1 MIKSVLSF
9 LQKRL
14 QNRSLRS
21 ELDFEDSPFG
31 VVFVD
36 AKTGLF
42 KRVNGVFANLMGRSA
57 DQLVGVQ
64 WSDLAP
70 LALQK
75 APVYAVQG
83 LDHSRPSPDAWV
95 QSFLLEHGKSVV
107 AEVTCL
113 SSMRGSQNELL
124 WIYIVKD
131 LADKI
136 DAQTQL
142 RVSEQRHR
150 VVADSA
156 RDVIWSM
163 SALGEVTYVSPAV
176 EKLRGVTPAEAMK
189 MPLHETLTPESAE
202 VSIAYFQQVAKSV
215 QCGKTPES
223 FQGELE
229 YFRKDGSTFWTEC
242 LSFPLMDANG
252 NLVEIV
258 GVTRDISERKHYE
271 DCLLQARKQAEMA
284 NSVKN
289 RFLSQIGI
297 AVQTSV
303 KDFLP
308 HLSAAEASSC
318 GGDGLNSKSLQKA
331 QKSATFL
338 LSMAQDVLDLTRLET
353 RDLVLVRER
362 FQLSDVLETLNRLW
376 VNDGPMPR
384 PSITTSVASGVSH
397 HYLGDP
403 SRLVQA
409 LVNLLWVTVQSSDS
423 GSLVLKVAHLGRD
436 RDFVNLLFTVQM
448 QPFEPD
454 WLGQRNDDGQ
464 SQAPLGG
471 FEQQKSTDWHLALC
485 KQLALLMGGD
495 LQTQPD
501 VDGGT
506 VWGLKLRLQAST
518 AGVDRTPEVLARSWS
533 GTRILVVDDHRSIRD
548 IVKHVLE
555 MSQLTVDAAENG
567 WMALQMLENTSY
579 DLVLMDLQ
587 MPVMGG
593 IDATR
598 HIRKQ
603 ARFQNL
609 PIVALSATG
618 FDDDLDRWKSEGITD
633 HLVKPFDSDRLWS
646 VVEQY
651 LSTKK
656 VVAPN

>member
-1 MIKSVLSF
+1 MIKSALSF

-14 QNRSLRS
+14 QNTSRRNDLY
-21 ELDFEDSPFG
+21 FEDSPFG
-31 VVFVD
+31 VVFVE

-42 KRVNGVFANLMGRSA
+42 KRVNEAFAKLMGRSA
-57 DQLVGVQ
+57 DQWLGLQ

-75 APVYAVQG
+75 TPVYPVQG
-83 LDHSRPSPDAWV
+83 LVHSRPSPDTWV
-95 QSFLLEHGKSVV
+95 QSFLLDRGKSVV
-107 AEVTCL
+107 AEVSYL
-113 SSMRGSQNELL
+113 SSMRDSKGELL

-131 LADKI
+131 LADII

-163 SALGEVTYVSPAV
+163 SALGEITYVSPAV

-189 MPLHETLTPESAE
+189 IPLHETLTPHSAE
-202 VSIAYFQQVAKSV
+202 VSIAYFQQVAKSL
-215 QCGKTPES
+215 QLGKTPDS

-242 LSFPLMDANG
+242 LSFPLMDDNG

-271 DCLLQARKQAEMA
+271 DRLLQARKQAEMA

-289 RFLSQIGI
+289 QFMSQIGL
-297 AVQTSV
+297 AVQASV

-308 HLSAAEASSC
+308 HLRPAEPSPCA
-318 GGDGLNSKSLQKA
+318 GDESNSKSLYKA
-331 QKSATFL
+331 QKSSAFL
-338 LSMAQDVLDLTRLET
+338 LSMAQDILDLTRLEN

-362 FQLSDVLETLNRLW
+362 FQLSDVLEALSRLW
-376 VNDGPMPR
+376 AKDGPVPTL
-384 PSITTSVASGVSH
+384 SVTTHVAPGVSH
-397 HYLGDP
+397 HHLGDA

-409 LVNLLWVTVQSSDS
+409 LMNLLWIAVQSSDS
-423 GSLVLKVAHLGRD
+423 GSLVLQVVHLDRD
-436 RDFVNLLFTVQM
+436 RDFENLLFTVHRQA
-448 QPFEPD
+448 FEPD
-454 WLGQRNDDGQ
+454 WHEQNNDESQ
-464 SQAPLGG
+464 SQARSGVV
-471 FEQQKSTDWHLALC
+471 EQHKSIDWHLALC
-485 KQLALLMGGD
+485 KQLALRMGGD
-495 LQTQPD
+495 LQSHPD
-501 VDGGT
+501 VDGRT
-506 VWGLKLRLQAST
+506 VWGLKLRLQSSN
-518 AGVDRTPEVLARSWS
+518 AGGDRTPEALARSWP

-555 MSQLTVDAAENG
+555 MSQVTVDAAENG
-567 WMALQMLENTSY
+567 RVALQMIESTTY

-603 ARFQNL
+603 ARFHNL

-618 FDDDLDRWKSEGITD
+618 DDDALDRWRSEGITD
-633 HLVKPFDSDRLWS
+633 HLAKPFDSDRLWS
-646 VVEQY
+646 VVQQH
-651 LSTKK
+651 LSAKK
-656 VVAPN
+656 VESSS

>member
-1 MIKSVLSF
+1 MIKSALSF

-14 QNRSLRS
+14 QDTSRRSD
-21 ELDFEDSPFG
+21 LDFEDSPFG
-31 VVFVD
+31 VVFVE

-42 KRVNGVFANLMGRSA
+42 RRVNGVFANLMGRSA
-57 DQLVGVQ
+57 DQLVGAQ

-75 APVYAVQG
+75 KPVYAVHG
-83 LDHSRPSPDAWV
+83 LGHSRPSPDTWV
-95 QSFLLEHGKSVV
+95 QSFLSEHGKSIV
-107 AEVTCL
+107 AEVSCL
-113 SSMRGSQNELL
+113 SSMRDSQDELL

-189 MPLHETLTPESAE
+189 MPLHETLTPQSAE
-202 VSIAYFQQVAKSV
+202 VSIAYFQQVAKSL
-215 QCGKTPES
+215 QLGKTPDS

-242 LSFPLMDANG
+242 LSFPLMDDKG

-271 DCLLQARKQAEMA
+271 DRLLQDRKQAEVA
-284 NSVKN
+284 NSFKN
-289 RFLSQIGI
+289 RLMSQIGL
-297 AVQTSV
+297 AVQASV

-308 HLSAAEASSC
+308 HLSPTEPSPC
-318 GGDGLNSKSLQKA
+318 GGDESNSSSLQKA

-338 LSMAQDVLDLTRLET
+338 LSLAQDILDLTRLEN
-353 RDLVLVRER
+353 RDLVLLRER
-362 FQLSDVLETLNRLW
+362 FQLSDVLETLDLLW
-376 VNDGPMPR
+376 AQDGPVPKR
-384 PSITTSVASGVSH
+384 SVTTKVASGVSH
-397 HYLGDP
+397 HYLGDSP
-403 SRLVQA
+403 RLVQA
-409 LVNLLWVTVQSSDS
+409 LVNLLWVAVQSSDS
-423 GSLVLKVAHLGRD
+423 GSLVLQVVHLDRD
-436 RDFVNLLFTVQM
+436 RDFENLLFTVQS
-448 QPFEPD
+448 QAFEPD
-454 WLGQRNDDGQ
+454 WHGQKNDDSQ
-464 SQAPLGG
+464 SQDRSGLV
-471 FEQQKSTDWHLALC
+471 EQHKTTDWQLALC
-485 KQLALLMGGD
+485 KQLALRMGGD

-501 VDGGT
+501 VDGRT
-506 VWGLKLRLQAST
+506 VWGLKLRLQASN
-518 AGVDRTPEVLARSWS
+518 AGVDRTPEALVRSWPGS
-533 GTRILVVDDHRSIRD
+533 RILVVDDHRSIRD

-555 MSQLTVDAAENG
+555 MSQVTVDAAENG
-567 WMALQMLENTSY
+567 RMALQMLESTTY

-598 HIRKQ
+598 LIRKQ
-603 ARFQNL
+603 ARFHNL

-618 FDDDLDRWKSEGITD
+618 DDDALDRWKSEGITG
-633 HLVKPFDSDRLWS
+633 HLAKPFDSERLWS
-646 VVEQY
+646 VVQQH
-651 LSTKK
+651 LSAKK
-656 VVAPN
+656 VKSSS

>member
-9 LQKRL
+9 LQKYL
-14 QNRSLRS
+14 QNRSRRS
-21 ELDFEDSPFG
+21 DLDFEDSPFG

-75 APVYAVQG
+75 TPVYAVQG
-83 LDHSRPSPDAWV
+83 LDHSRPLPDIWV
-95 QSFLLEHGKSVV
+95 QSFLSENGKAVV
-107 AEVTCL
+107 AEVSCL
-113 SSMRGSQNELL
+113 SSMRGSQDELL
-124 WIYIVKD
+124 WIYTVKD

-271 DCLLQARKQAEMA
+271 DCLLLARKKAEMS
-284 NSVKN
+284 NMDKT
-289 RFLSQIGI
+289 RFLSQIGR
-297 AVQTSV
+297 ALETSV
-303 KDFLP
+303 KDFYP
-308 HLSAAEASSC
+308 YLSRTEPLSKAEDESHA
-318 GGDGLNSKSLQKA
+318 KA
-331 QKSATFL
+331 LEKALKSATFL
-338 LSMAQDVLDLTRLET
+338 WRMSQDILDLARLENGE
-353 RDLVLVRER
+353 LVLVREPLR
-362 FQLSDVLETLNRLW
+362 LSDVLASLNRSW
-376 VNDGPMPR
+376 ERDGPVPGLCV
-384 PSITTSVASGVSH
+384 TTRIAADVPD
-397 HYLGDP
+397 HYWGDA
-403 SRLVQA
+403 SRLIQA
-409 LVNLLWVTVQSSDS
+409 LMNLLWALVQGSEH
-423 GSLVLKVAHLGRD
+423 GSLALNVTRLERD
-436 RDFVNLLFTVQM
+436 RDFENLLLTVRVHA
-448 QPFEPD
+448 PEPD
-454 WLGQRNDDGQ
+454 GREQAHDEGQ
-464 SQAPLGG
+464 SEAQGRVVEPPR
-471 FEQQKSTDWHLALC
+471 SMDWHLAIC
-485 KQLALLMGGD
+485 RQLALLMGGD
-495 LQTQPD
+495 LQVQD
-501 VDGGT
+501 AQDKAQ
-506 VWGLKLRLQAST
+506 VWGMNIRLQVST
-518 AGVDRTPEVLARSWS
+518 ARADRATDALLRSWP

-555 MSQLTVDAAENG
+555 LAQIQVDVAENG
-567 WMALQMLENTSY
+567 LMALQMLEKNTY

-593 IDATR
+593 IDAAR
-598 HIRKQ
+598 LIRKQ
-603 ARFQNL
+603 QRWQNM

-618 FDDDLDRWKSEGITD
+618 FEDELDLWSSEGVTD
-633 HLVKPFDSDRLWS
+633 HLVKPFDSEQLWT
-646 VVEQY
+646 VLQRH
-651 LSTKK
+651 LSPAK
-656 VVAPN
+656 P

>member
-1 MIKSVLSF
+1 MIKFVLPF
-9 LQKRL
+9 L
-14 QNRSLRS
+14 QNRIERS
-21 ELDFEDSPFG
+21 PQRCDLDFEDSPFG
-31 VVFVD
+31 VVFVE
-36 AKTGLF
+36 AKTGRF

-57 DQLVGVQ
+57 DQLLGVR
-64 WSDLAP
+64 WPDLSP

-75 APVYAVQG
+75 TPVYAEQG
-83 LDHSRPSPDAWV
+83 PDHSRPSPDTWV
-95 QSFLLEHGKSVV
+95 QSFLTEPGKSVV
-107 AEVTCL
+107 AEVSCL
-113 SSMRGSQNELL
+113 TSMKDSQDELL

-163 SALGEVTYVSPAV
+163 STLGEITYVSPAV
-176 EKLRGVTPAEAMK
+176 EKLRGVTPAEAMQ
-189 MPLHETLTPESAE
+189 MPLHETLTPPSAE
-202 VSIAYFQQVAKSV
+202 VSIAYFQQVAKAV
-215 QCGKTPES
+215 QCGKTPDS

-242 LSFPLMDANG
+242 LSFPLMDTHG

-271 DCLLQARKQAEMA
+271 DCLLQARQQAEMA
-284 NSVKN
+284 NTVKT
-289 RFLSQIGI
+289 RFLSQIGL
-297 AVQTSV
+297 AVQTAV

-308 HLSAAEASSC
+308 HLSATEPGS
-318 GGDGLNSKSLQKA
+318 GGEGELNSKSLQKA
-331 QKSATFL
+331 QKSAAFL
-338 LSMAQDVLDLTRLET
+338 LSMAQDILDFSRLEN
-353 RDLVLVRER
+353 RELVLVRER

-376 VNDGPMPR
+376 AQDGPVSR
-384 PSITTSVASGVSH
+384 PTITTHVASGVSD
-397 HYLGDP
+397 HYSGDA

-409 LVNLLWVTVQSSDS
+409 LFNLMWVAVQSSDS
-423 GSLVLKVAHLGRD
+423 GSLVLQVVHLERD
-436 RDFVNLLFTVQM
+436 RDFENLLLTV
-448 QPFEPD
+448 
-454 WLGQRNDDGQ
+454 R
-464 SQAPLGG
+464 SQAVDPNCHGPTSDERQTQATCG
-471 FEQQKSTDWHLALC
+471 VVEQQRSMDWHLALC

-495 LQTQPD
+495 LQAQPD
-501 VDGGT
+501 EDGRT
-506 VWGLKLRLQAST
+506 VWGLKLRLQASN
-518 AGVDRTPEVLARSWS
+518 AGVHRTPEALARSWP

-555 MSQLTVDAAENG
+555 MSQVTVDAAENG
-567 WMALQMLENTSY
+567 WMALQMMESLSY

-593 IDATR
+593 MDATR

-609 PIVALSATG
+609 PIVALSASG
-618 FDDDLDRWKSEGITD
+618 DDDELERWKSEGITD
-633 HLVKPFDSDRLWS
+633 HLVKPFDSERLWS
-646 VVEQY
+646 VVQRH
-651 LSTKK
+651 LSAKK
-656 VVAPN
+656 VDSPN